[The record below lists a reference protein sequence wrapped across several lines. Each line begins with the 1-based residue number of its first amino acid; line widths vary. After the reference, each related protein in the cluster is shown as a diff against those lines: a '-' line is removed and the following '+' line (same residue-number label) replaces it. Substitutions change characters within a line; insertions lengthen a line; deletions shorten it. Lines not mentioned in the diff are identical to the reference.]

1 MLYGRENETSVID
14 RVLETVRSGGS
25 AALVVSGEPGI
36 GKTALLDHA
45 AGRAEGLQVIRR
57 LGVESESDLPYAG
70 LHLLLRPVLDR
81 SADLPAPQA
90 RALEAALGLVGTGTA
105 DRLLV
110 GLAVLSLLARAAE
123 DRPVLCLIDDAHWL
137 DRPSVEALAF
147 AARRLG
153 AEGIGLIMATREP
166 APLGLPELALEGL
179 APAAA
184 AAMLQAA
191 PLTSAQRYRVLAEAH
206 GNPLALLEL
215 PTALRDGSRPPEP
228 LPLTAR
234 LRSAFLDQVD
244 RLPEA
249 TGTLLLIAAASDG
262 LDEVLAAGAGLGSDV
277 SDLGP
282 AEAAGLVRVEDRTV
296 VFRHPLIREAVY
308 QRAAIGRRLAV
319 HRALAETLD
328 GDRRVWH
335 LAAATVG
342 PSEPVAEQLERTARR
357 ARAHTVAATAYERAA
372 RLSTEPAARVG
383 RLTLA
388 AESAIEAAELERAAA
403 LAHEAEPMAP
413 DPLLRARLAYVR
425 ATAAFWR
432 GEHREAH
439 RLLLLA
445 TDLAD
450 GADAALAAR
459 MLSQGI
465 QTGWYAGE
473 TELTGIVARMRALRI
488 PLDEP
493 IGVFARLAV
502 TTLGGLLTAEGAE
515 PPACEQD
522 ISEATAAVPG
532 DSREVVM
539 ACGLPLTVGADEV
552 TLETG
557 GRLAAEY
564 RAQGRIGAMPTVL
577 YFLAEAEF
585 LCEGRHY
592 DALTTADAALRIAED
607 TGQHHWTGVL
617 RGFLAMLAA
626 VEGDQERCH
635 RLDAA
640 AQGVPV
646 AHIPGVAWL
655 ERARAM
661 LDLGHGRADAA
672 MSTLDALT
680 SGPGWYHVSA
690 MRSVPDLVE
699 AAVRCGE
706 PARAAA
712 AFARFDTWARRSKR
726 PHQLALAERCRAL
739 LAEDAQAE
747 QHYLAALRLSRQP
760 FDQAR
765 TALLYG
771 EWLRRNRR
779 RTVAAGQLRNAA
791 DAFAR
796 LGARPWAGRAR
807 AELQA
812 CGVSLPAAP
821 ARGVLD
827 DLTPQELRI
836 IRLAAQGLS
845 NKDIA
850 AQLFLSPRTVGHH
863 LYKAYPKL
871 GVASRA
877 ELASLDLAGTGH
889 IGAGQD

>member
-1 MLYGRENETSVID
+1 M
-14 RVLETVRSGGS
+14 
-25 AALVVSGEPGI
+25 
-36 GKTALLDHA
+36 
-45 AGRAEGLQVIRR
+45 
-57 LGVESESDLPYAG
+57 
-70 LHLLLRPVLDR
+70 
-81 SADLPAPQA
+81 
-90 RALEAALGLVGTGTA
+90 LEAT
-105 DRLLV
+105 
-110 GLAVLSLLARAAE
+110 
-123 DRPVLCLIDDAHWL
+123 
-137 DRPSVEALAF
+137 
-147 AARRLG
+147 
-153 AEGIGLIMATREP
+153 
-166 APLGLPELALEGL
+166 
-179 APAAA
+179 
-184 AAMLQAA
+184 

-215 PTALRDGSRPPEP
+215 PTALREGARRSEP
-228 LPLTAR
+228 LSLTAR
-234 LRSAFLDQVD
+234 LQSAFLDRVD

-262 LDEVLAAGAGLGSDV
+262 LDEVLAAGARLGSEV
-277 SDLGP
+277 SDLDP
-282 AEAAGLVRVEDRTV
+282 AETAGLVRVENRTV

-308 QRAAIGRRLAV
+308 QRAAIGRRLVV
-319 HRALAETLD
+319 HRALAETLND
-328 GDRRVWH
+328 DRRVWH

-342 PSEPVAEQLERTARR
+342 PSEQVAMQLDQTARR

-372 RLSTEPAARVG
+372 QLSADPAARVG

-388 AESAIEAAELERAAA
+388 AEAATEAAELERAAA
-403 LAHEAEPMAP
+403 LAHEAEPLAS

-432 GEHREAH
+432 GKHREAH
-439 RLLLLA
+439 WLLLLA
-445 TDLAD
+445 ADLAD
-450 GADAALAAR
+450 GADPALAAR

-465 QTGWYAGE
+465 QIAWYAGE
-473 TELTGIVARMRALRI
+473 TELADIVARMRALRI
-488 PLDEP
+488 PPGEP
-493 IGVFARLAV
+493 ISAFAHLAV
-502 TTLGGLLTAEGAE
+502 VTLGGLLDGGGTGASSEEDVFEAMTALPG
-515 PPACEQD
+515 
-522 ISEATAAVPG
+522 STREA
-532 DSREVVM
+532 VM
-539 ACGLPLTVGADEV
+539 ACGLPLTIGADEV
-552 TLETG
+552 TLEAG
-557 GRLAAEY
+557 GRLAADY
-564 RAQGRIGAMPTVL
+564 RSQGRIGAVPTVL
-577 YFLAEAEF
+577 YFLAQAEF
-585 LCEGRHY
+585 LYDGRHY

-617 RGFLAMLAA
+617 NGFLAMLAA
-626 VEGDQERCH
+626 VEGDEERCR

-640 AQGVPV
+640 AQRVPV

-672 MSTLDALT
+672 MATLDALT

-699 AAVRCGE
+699 AAVRCGR
-706 PARAAA
+706 PARAEP
-712 AFARFDTWARRSKR
+712 AFARFDAWARRSNR

-739 LAEDAQAE
+739 LGDDTRAEH
-747 QHYLAALRLSRQP
+747 HYLAALKLSRQP

-779 RTVAAGQLRNAA
+779 RTAAAGHLRHAV

-796 LGARPWAGRAR
+796 LGAHPWAGRAR

-821 ARGVLD
+821 TRGLAE

-836 IRLAAQGLS
+836 ARLAAQGLS

-850 AQLFLSPRTVGHH
+850 AQLFLSPRTVGYH

-871 GVASRA
+871 GIASRA
-877 ELASLDLAGTGH
+877 ELAALDLAGVGNAH
-889 IGAGQD
+889 GDPD